1 MRDLDGNIAD
11 LESEIERL
19 SNVAERCRKLMIV
32 ARAACI
38 TGGLLLLLT
47 TLGQAGPVAF
57 VFAVAAVL
65 GGIALF
71 GSNKTTR
78 DQVFVEIKV
87 HEARRAAMING
98 LELREVGGESIRG
111 VRPVWSPS

>member
-1 MRDLDGNIAD
+1 MPDLDGNIAD

-19 SNVAERCRKLMIV
+19 SDVAERCRKLMTV

-38 TGGLLLLLT
+38 IGSLMVLITV
-47 TLGQAGPVAF
+47 LGQASPMAF
-57 VFAVAAVL
+57 VFAVAAIL

-78 DQVFVEIKV
+78 DQVIGAMTV
-87 HEARRAAMING
+87 HEPRRAQLIDR
-98 LELREVGGESIRG
+98 LDLHEVEGESVKR
-111 VRPVWSPS
+111 V

>member
-1 MRDLDGNIAD
+1 MPDLDGNIAD

-19 SNVAERCRKLMIV
+19 SDVAERCRKLMTV

-38 TGGLLLLLT
+38 IGSLMVLITV
-47 TLGQAGPVAF
+47 LGQASPMAF
-57 VFAVAAVL
+57 VFAVAAIL

-78 DQVFVEIKV
+78 DHLLAALRL
-87 HEARRAAMING
+87 HEARRADLIDR
-98 LELREVGGESIRG
+98 LDLREVGGEPLRR
-111 VRPVWSPS
+111 V